1 MDLDAF
7 VAAHQ
12 KTWQELDKL
21 SKSVSLSAAEAER
34 LVKLYQ
40 QTATHLSTLRSQ
52 APDPAIVT
60 SLSTILARSRRKVG
74 SSSESLLASVKRF
87 FLVAFPVEL
96 YRLRWWWLGTMAV
109 SYLFALVVA
118 VWIYVNPDL
127 HGVIASPE
135 QIQRLVNHDFEA
147 YYHEYANSHFAA
159 SVWVNNA
166 WVSAQA
172 IAMGVTGIAVVY
184 VLYQN
189 NLNLAVNGA
198 LMAYYGKGLLFWA
211 LILPHGLLEL
221 TAVYVAGGTGLFLF
235 WSWVNPEPMTARESF
250 GQAGRRAMVVALG
263 LIPTLA
269 VAGLLEGF
277 VTPSALPNVVRIGLG
292 VLALVLFLLYALVLG
307 RKQYLAGADADVAE
321 WQRAETVAAA
331 Q

>member
-12 KTWQELDKL
+12 TTWKELDRL
-21 SKSVSLSAAEAER
+21 SKTANLNAAEAEQM
-34 LVKLYQ
+34 VKLYQ

-52 APDPAIVT
+52 APDPTVVT
-60 SLSTILARSRRKVG
+60 SLSMILSRSRRKIG
-74 SSSESLLASVKRF
+74 ASSESLVESIKRF

-96 YRLRWWWLGTMAV
+96 YRLRWWWLGTMLT
-109 SYLFALVVA
+109 SYLFALIVA
-118 VWIYVNPDL
+118 AWIYLNPDL
-127 HGVIASPE
+127 HSAIASPA
-135 QIQRLVNHDFEA
+135 QISKLVNHDFEA

-166 WVSAQA
+166 WVSAKA
-172 IAMGVTGIAVVY
+172 IAMGVTGVAVVY

-198 LMAYYGKGLLFWA
+198 LMTYYGKGLLFWA

-221 TAVYVAGGTGLFLF
+221 TAVYIAGGTGLHLF
-235 WSWVNPEPMTARESF
+235 WSWVNPGPFTARENFAQS
-250 GQAGRRAMVVALG
+250 GRRAMIIVLG

-269 VAGLLEGF
+269 VAGLIEGF
-277 VTPSALPNVVRIGLG
+277 VTPSSLPHGARIIIG
-292 VLALVLFLLYALVLG
+292 VLALTLFLAYALILG
-307 RKQYLAGADADVAE
+307 RKKYLEAADADVAS
-321 WQRAETVAAA
+321 WQRAETLTAVE
-331 Q
+331 